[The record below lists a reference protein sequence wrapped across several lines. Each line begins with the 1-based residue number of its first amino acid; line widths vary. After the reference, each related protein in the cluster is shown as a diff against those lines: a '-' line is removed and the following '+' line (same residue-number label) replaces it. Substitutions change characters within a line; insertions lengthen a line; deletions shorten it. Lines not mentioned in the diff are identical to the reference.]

1 MDKLRLYDYSASANC
16 YKVRLLLAQLG
27 RPYERVAVDIFDG
40 QTLTAEF
47 ERINPL
53 RSTPALQLTDGEVLT
68 ESAAIL
74 AYLARGSSFLPDE
87 PWTGAHVLKWLF
99 IEQTEVIP
107 AIGGL
112 RFRLVTERLAPTDPE
127 AKGRR
132 RDGELLLDML
142 EHHLSGRTFFV
153 AEAYT
158 IADIALYGYLHV
170 AEEAGYDLASRPAL
184 LRWLRRVAQQP
195 GHIDDL
201 VPYPR
206 NARPGAGRSIYD

>member
-1 MDKLRLYDYSASANC
+1 MDNIRLYDYSASANC
-16 YKVRLLLAQLG
+16 YKVRLLLAQLE

-53 RSTPALQLTDGEVLT
+53 RSTPALQITDGEVLT

-74 AYLARGSSFLPDE
+74 AYLARGSRFLPDE
-87 PWTGAHVLKWLF
+87 PWTGAHVLKWLL

-112 RFRLVTERLAPTDPE
+112 RFRLVTGRLAPTDPE
-127 AKGRR
+127 AEGRR

-142 EHHLSGRTFFV
+142 EHHLSARTFFV

-158 IADIALYGYLHV
+158 IADIAMYGYLHV
-170 AEEAGYDLASRPAL
+170 AHDAGYDLASRPAVR
-184 LRWLRRVAQQP
+184 RWLRRVAEQP

-206 NARPGAGRSIYD
+206 NARFGAGRSIYD